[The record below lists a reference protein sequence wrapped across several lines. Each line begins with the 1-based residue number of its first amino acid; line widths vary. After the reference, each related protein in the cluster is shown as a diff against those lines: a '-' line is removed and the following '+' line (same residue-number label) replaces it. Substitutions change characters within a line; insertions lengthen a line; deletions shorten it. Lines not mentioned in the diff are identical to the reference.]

1 MKKFL
6 LLAVCSFSAP
16 ALLAASTCVSRVDKN
31 LDKSTAEKIDFCL
44 TEEVDLTEETPVT
57 EVIYSDTQSVQ
68 YPRPKTKRQQ
78 KSSNK
83 QQTTK
88 VYTTAPVS
96 LEYFNRE
103 EYPAFRNDTLPS
115 IHADSAHETALE
127 ALRGEKKSAQ
137 KATTRPKRTV
147 KKQAKQKVAAPA
159 AQSKPAQTPSAEVAQ
174 AQALQNNPLAQ
185 DNTADGTVPPDF
197 LDDGVLGSDN
207 FGYNATDPAF
217 QP

>member
-6 LLAVCSFSAP
+6 LLAICSFSAP

-44 TEEVDLTEETPVT
+44 TEEVELTEETPAT

-78 KSSNK
+78 KASAK

-88 VYTTAPVS
+88 VYTTSPVS

-103 EYPAFRNDTLPS
+103 EYPSFRNDTLPS
-115 IHADSAHETALE
+115 INAESAHETALE
-127 ALRGEKKSAQ
+127 ALREEKKPAKTTKPKRTINKQSKQKTVAPASQAKSAQ
-137 KATTRPKRTV
+137 T
-147 KKQAKQKVAAPA
+147 PA
-159 AQSKPAQTPSAEVAQ
+159 SEVAQ

-185 DNTADGTVPPDF
+185 DNTAAGSVPPDF

>member
-1 MKKFL
+1 M
-6 LLAVCSFSAP
+6 
-16 ALLAASTCVSRVDKN
+16 
-31 LDKSTAEKIDFCL
+31 
-44 TEEVDLTEETPVT
+44 
-57 EVIYSDTQSVQ
+57 
-68 YPRPKTKRQQ
+68 
-78 KSSNK
+78 
-83 QQTTK
+83 
-88 VYTTAPVS
+88 
-96 LEYFNRE
+96 EYFNRE